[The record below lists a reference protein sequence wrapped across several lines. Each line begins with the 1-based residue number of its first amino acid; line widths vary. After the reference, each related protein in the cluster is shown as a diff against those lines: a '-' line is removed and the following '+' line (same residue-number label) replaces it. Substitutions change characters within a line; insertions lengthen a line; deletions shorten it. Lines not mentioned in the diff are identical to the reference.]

1 MAEKERG
8 KEGGGRWRDL
18 RRRKEEGEGR
28 MCGHSR
34 KAKRKSHKMI
44 ME

>member
-8 KEGGGRWRDL
+8 KEGGRWRDL
-18 RRRKEEGEGR
+18 RRKEEGG